1 MDELRDDLLV
11 PGLDPRPVTMEE
23 YHAYAPEK
31 VELLDGYVFEPAETR
46 RRAFRLLLVNMGLL
60 EAVKLVS
67 EERWRE
73 ALHRVY
79 GSS

>member
-1 MDELRDDLLV
+1 LL
-11 PGLDPRPVTMEE
+11 G
-23 YHAYAPEK
+23 
-31 VELLDGYVFEPAETR
+31 GYVFEPAETR
-46 RRAFRLLLVNMGLL
+46 RRAFRLLLVNMGLR